1 MKKSLKKYIITGI
14 FLITGILVLLAITSK
29 TKVYALDEHI
39 HSTIHYTPWTNTN
52 SLPTSE
58 GYYFLENDVAL
69 SETVEIKISN
79 TQKITLCLNGH
90 AIKMTGKGNV
100 FKVTSG
106 LIEIDDCQET
116 EHKYKINEE
125 KLAVVDDTLDPNAEG
140 VKTFKG
146 GYITGGNGVETGGAF
161 YVNGGAVFLRKSVI
175 IGNKTT
181 GNGGAIYIEKS
192 SDNTVIEKSLIIGNV
207 AEKGAGG
214 IYNAEESKRTF
225 VRSFSKIK
233 DNVSKESPAGIYAVG
248 SLELGND
255 RFQDEIY
262 IYDNICNGKE
272 DDLSAD
278 GNFEVSA
285 VFTDNSK
292 IGFTNLK
299 RGLIINY
306 FKSYR
311 ILKDDK
317 YVDLYNKENVN
328 EVFISNSGI
337 KLAISGNNAVYEYNA
352 LDYVIA
358 YDEDPHAFKPDL
370 NYKPEH
376 TIKYG
381 TEAGTYDLETSPEFT
396 EIGEYTIYY
405 VVNIGDILVKEGTQK
420 ITITEIDPHM
430 PTGNKNLIYTGNAQE
445 LITVTEY
452 PGISYNYKLKD
463 GYWSTYIPKGLDIGT
478 YTVYVRIYGDT
489 EHGFIEQIV
498 KATIIAPDKTEI
510 NALIAEA
517 KEYEEQI
524 KNNYRPVAR
533 ELDRKIR
540 TIELSLALSSVTSG
554 DIEDKKTELEDAV
567 NQAKT
572 SVGIVDDCI
581 ETINAIGEVAYNDE
595 SKGKIAQARIQY
607 QALNEVMAG
616 MVSNYETLTNAEAR
630 YAELE
635 LNDNNAS
642 QVVSAIDSIGDVTLD
657 SKAKIDEVRSSYD
670 ALTDYEKTLVSNY
683 ETLTNAEAAY
693 NELRQNK
700 DVAITVEDAISAIGD
715 VEYTE
720 ESKAK
725 IDAARSQFDAL
736 TDLQKELVS
745 NYELLVNAEARYE
758 ELVNDKNLALETEQ
772 LINDIGTVTIDS
784 KEKIEAA
791 RAKYDSLSGVQQIL
805 VSNYET
811 LTKAEKRL
819 ADIQSDK
826 SKADEVDAKI
836 DAIGALAYTSE
847 CKEKIGVAK
856 AAYNVLTEEQKAFV
870 TKLDVLNKASKSYD
884 NIDYAYKLINNIG
897 TVELNSESKGKIDNA
912 QKVYNEL
919 TDEEKALVTN
929 SNKLTNADTEYKN
942 LSQENAAKIFR
953 TIVIILAIAVVAIF
967 VICYLLL
974 FFVFNS
980 WTLVKYKQKR
990 VFKIGR
996 KDGKV
1001 RLLCMNFRIV
1011 YRDEVDIHK
1020 SKN

>member
-14 FLITGILVLLAITSK
+14 FLIIGILTIVIMHSN
-29 TKVYALDEHI
+29 TKVYADGEHKHPDNDSI
-39 HSTIHYTPWTNTN
+39 VYTAWTETN
-52 SLPTSE
+52 SLPTTE
-58 GYYFLENDVAL
+58 GHYFLENDVSL
-69 SETVEIKISN
+69 SETVEIKIN
-79 TQKITLCLNGH
+79 KTEKITLCLNGH
-90 AIKMTGKGNV
+90 GIKMTGVGNV

-116 EHKYKINEE
+116 EHKYTINGE
-125 KLAVVDDTLDPNAEG
+125 KLAVVDDNLDPNAEG

-207 AEKGAGG
+207 AEKSAGG
-214 IYNAEESKRTF
+214 IYNATENRTF
-225 VRSFSKIK
+225 MRSFSTIK

-248 SLELGND
+248 SLELGD
-255 RFQDEIY
+255 DWYQDEIY
-262 IYDNICNGKE
+262 IYDNLCNGKE

-278 GNFEVSA
+278 GNFEA
-285 VFTDNSK
+285 RTVFTDSSK

-306 FKSYR
+306 FKSH
-311 ILKDDK
+311 KFNN
-317 YVDLYNKENVN
+317 VDLTNKENVN

-337 KLAISGNNAVYEYNA
+337 NLAISGENAVYEYNA
-352 LDYVIA
+352 LDYVVA
-358 YDEDPHAFKPDL
+358 YDEEPHAFKPDL

-376 TIKYG
+376 TIKFG

-405 VVNIGDILVKEGTQK
+405 VVYIGDILVKEGTQK

-452 PGISYNYKLKD
+452 PGISYNYKLRD

-510 NALIAEA
+510 NALIEKA
-517 KEYEEQI
+517 KEYKDQI
-524 KNNYRPVAR
+524 NNNYKPIAR
-533 ELDRKIR
+533 ELNKKIK
-540 TIELSLALSSVTSG
+540 TIDMSLAISTVTSI
-554 DIEDKKTELEDAV
+554 DIENKKEELDAAV
-567 NQAKT
+567 NQAKEN
-572 SVGIVDDCI
+572 VRIVDDCI
-581 ETINAIGEVAYNDE
+581 GIINAIGEVAYNDE
-595 SKGKIAQARIQY
+595 SKGKIAQARTSY
-607 QALNEVMAG
+607 QALNEVMAS

-635 LNDNNAS
+635 LNNNNAS

-657 SKAKIDEVRSSYD
+657 SKAKIDEVRLSYES
-670 ALTDYEKTLVSNY
+670 LTDYEKTLVSNY

-700 DVAITVEDAISAIGD
+700 DVAITVEDTINAIGD
-715 VEYTE
+715 VEYNE
-720 ESKAK
+720 ESKTK

-736 TDLQKELVS
+736 TDSQKELVS
-745 NYELLVNAEARYE
+745 NYETLTNAEARYE

-772 LINDIGTVTIDS
+772 LINEIGTVTIDS

-791 RAKYDSLSGVQQIL
+791 RAKYDSLSGAQQIL

-819 ADIQSDK
+819 ADIQSNK
-826 SKADEVDAKI
+826 SKAEEVDAKI

-897 TVELNSESKGKIDNA
+897 TVELNSESKAKIDNA
-912 QKVYNEL
+912 QNVYNEL

-929 SNKLTNADTEYKN
+929 SNKLTNADNEYKH
-942 LSQENAAKIFR
+942 LSQENVAKIFR
-953 TIVIILAIAVVAIF
+953 TIIIILAIAVVAIF